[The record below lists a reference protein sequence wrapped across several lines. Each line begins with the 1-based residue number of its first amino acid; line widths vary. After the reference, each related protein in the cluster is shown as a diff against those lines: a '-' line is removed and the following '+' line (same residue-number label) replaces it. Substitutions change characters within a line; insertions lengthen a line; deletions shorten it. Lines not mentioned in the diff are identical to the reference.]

1 MHMESKANFAII
13 GAFVLV
19 SLFGFVAFMAYISGQ
34 QFDDE
39 YDHYIVEY
47 ITPPRGISVGSEVR
61 FNGLKM
67 GEVTKTILDKDDPGK
82 VLVYIQV
89 QADTPVHV
97 DSYAQNEPLGLTGL
111 SYMQLFAG
119 ASGQRFDFESLGETI
134 PHIEGRGSTLDNLLG
149 GSESVIDNVN
159 LLLSRAVAILDPKAT
174 EDLHGVIANFNVIT
188 GKIAEVDMSGE
199 RIEEFMQVIE
209 QAALDF
215 STASLSVDATAKD
228 VSTLLEG
235 DGVTNVLEQAEKSL
249 KAAETA
255 LDEYTLLATDGR
267 ALSEEARQI
276 IEQFSTTGLQDLS
289 LAMADLKTLIDSLNR
304 VSENLER
311 SPIEFLAG
319 QEKEIMELPQ

>member
-1 MHMESKANFAII
+1 MESKANFAVI

-19 SLFGFVAFMAYISGQ
+19 TLFGFVAFLAYISGR
-34 QFDDE
+34 QFDDD
-39 YDHYIVEY
+39 YDRYIVEY

-67 GEVTKTILDKDDPGK
+67 GEVTKTMLDKDDPGK

-89 QADTPVHV
+89 QADTPVHM

-111 SYMQLFAG
+111 SYIQLYAG
-119 ASGQRFDFESLGETI
+119 PSGQRFHFDTLADGI
-134 PHIEGRGSTLDNLLG
+134 PRIEGRGSTFDNLLG

-159 LLLSRAVAILDPKAT
+159 LLLSRAVGILDPKAAD
-174 EDLHGVIANFNVIT
+174 DLHGVISNFNTIT
-188 GKIAEVDMSGE
+188 SKIAAVDMTNE
-199 RIEEFMQVIE
+199 RVEEFMLAIE

-215 STASLSVDATAKD
+215 STASLAVDEAAKD
-228 VSTLLEG
+228 VSKLLEG
-235 DGVTNVLEQAEKSL
+235 DGVNKMLEQAEHSL
-249 KAAETA
+249 KAAELA
-255 LDEYTLLATDGR
+255 LNEYTLLATDGR
-267 ALSEEARQI
+267 ALSEETRQI
-276 IEQFSTTGLQDLS
+276 IEQFSNTGLQDLS

-311 SPIEFLAG
+311 SPLEFIVG

>member
-1 MHMESKANFAII
+1 MESKANFAVI

-19 SLFGFVAFMAYISGQ
+19 TLFGFVAFIAYISGR
-34 QFDDE
+34 QFDAD
-39 YDHYIVEY
+39 YDRYIVEY

-67 GEVTKTILDKDDPGK
+67 GEVTKTILDKDDAGK
-82 VLVYIQV
+82 VLVFIQI

-111 SYMQLFAG
+111 SYIQLFAG
-119 ASGQRFDFESLGETI
+119 PSGQRFHFDTLADEI

-159 LLLSRAVAILDPKAT
+159 LLLSRAVSILDPKAAD
-174 EDLHGVIANFNVIT
+174 DLHGVIANLNTIT
-188 GKIAEVDMSGE
+188 GKIAEIDMSSE
-199 RIEEFMQVIE
+199 RVEEFMQVVE

-215 STASLSVDATAKD
+215 STASLAIDETAKD
-228 VSTLLEG
+228 VSKLLEG
-235 DGVTNVLEQAEKSL
+235 DGVNNVLAQAEKSL

-255 LDEYTLLATDGR
+255 LNEYTLLASDGR
-267 ALSEEARQI
+267 ELSEEARQI
-276 IEQFSTTGLQDLS
+276 IEQFSSTGLQDLS

-304 VSENLER
+304 VSANLER
-311 SPIEFLAG
+311 SPLEFIVG

>member
-1 MHMESKANFAII
+1 MESKANFAVI

-19 SLFGFVAFMAYISGQ
+19 TLFGFVAFLAYISGR
-34 QFDDE
+34 QFDDV

-82 VLVYIQV
+82 VLVYIQI
-89 QADTPVHV
+89 QAETPVHI

-111 SYMQLFAG
+111 SYIQLYAG
-119 ASGQRFDFESLGETI
+119 ASGQRFDFVALGEEM
-134 PHIEGRGSTLDNLLG
+134 PHIEGRGSTFDNLLG

-159 LLLSRAVAILDPKAT
+159 LALSRAVAVLDPKAA
-174 EDLHGVIANFNVIT
+174 EDLHGVIANFNTIT
-188 GKIAEVDMSGE
+188 GKIADVDMSSE
-199 RIEEFMQVIE
+199 RVEEFFQVIE

-215 STASLSVDATAKD
+215 STASLAIDTTAKD
-228 VSTLLEG
+228 VSKFLEG
-235 DGVTNVLEQAEKSL
+235 DGVTNVLAQAEKTL

-255 LDEYTLLATDGR
+255 LNEYTLLATDGR

-276 IEQFSTTGLQDLS
+276 IEQFSATGLQDLS

-311 SPIEFLAG
+311 SPLEFLVG

>member
-1 MHMESKANFAII
+1 MESKANFAII

-19 SLFGFVAFMAYISGQ
+19 TLFGFVAFMAYISGR
-34 QFDDE
+34 QFDE
-39 YDHYIVEY
+39 VYDHYIVEY

-67 GEVTKTILDKDDPGK
+67 GEVTKTILDKDDAGK
-82 VLVYIQV
+82 VLVYIQI
-89 QADTPVHV
+89 QAETPVHI
-97 DSYAQNEPLGLTGL
+97 DSFAQNEPLGLTGL
-111 SYMQLFAG
+111 SYIQLFAG
-119 ASGQRFDFESLGETI
+119 ASGQRFNFENFPDDL

-159 LLLSRAVAILDPKAT
+159 LLLSRAVAILDPEAAD
-174 EDLHGVIANFNVIT
+174 DLHGVIANLNTIT
-188 GKIAEVDMSGE
+188 GKIADVDMSSE
-199 RIEEFMQVIE
+199 RVEKFMQVIE

-215 STASLSVDATAKD
+215 STASLAVDVAAKD

-235 DGVTNVLEQAEKSL
+235 DGIATVLKQTEMTLKGAEE
-249 KAAETA
+249 AVAE
-255 LDEYTLLATDGR
+255 YKLLAANGR
-267 ALSEEARQI
+267 ELSEETRQA
-276 IEQFSTTGLQDLS
+276 IEQFSNTGLQDLS

-311 SPIEFLAG
+311 SPLEFIVG

>member
-1 MHMESKANFAII
+1 MESKANFAVI

-19 SLFGFVAFMAYISGQ
+19 TLFGFVAFLAYISGQ
-34 QFDDE
+34 QFDEE

-82 VLVYIQV
+82 VLVYIQI
-89 QADTPVHV
+89 QADTPVHI

-111 SYMQLFAG
+111 SYIQLYAG
-119 ASGQRFDFESLGETI
+119 ESGKRYDFEALGAKI
-134 PHIEGRGSTLDNLLG
+134 PHIEGRGSTFDNLLG

-159 LLLSRAVAILDPKAT
+159 LALSRAIAVLDPKAAK
-174 EDLHGVIANFNVIT
+174 DLHGVIANLNIIT
-188 GKIAEVDMSGE
+188 GKISKVDMSSE
-199 RIEEFMQVIE
+199 RIDEFMKTIE

-215 STASLSVDATAKD
+215 STASLAIDTTAKD
-228 VSTLLEG
+228 VSKLLEG
-235 DGVTNVLEQAEKSL
+235 DGVLNVLQQTEKSL
-249 KAAETA
+249 KAAEDA
-255 LDEYTLLATDGR
+255 LNEYKLLATDGR
-267 ALSEEARQI
+267 ALSEEARLI
-276 IEQFSTTGLQDLS
+276 IEQFSSTGLQDLS

-311 SPIEFLAG
+311 SPIEFLVG

>member
-1 MHMESKANFAII
+1 MESKANFAVI

-19 SLFGFVAFMAYISGQ
+19 TLFGFVAFLAYISGR
-34 QFDDE
+34 QFDDV

-82 VLVYIQV
+82 VLIYIQI
-89 QADTPVHV
+89 QAETPVHI

-111 SYMQLFAG
+111 SYIQLYAG
-119 ASGQRFDFESLGETI
+119 ASGQRFDFAALGEEI
-134 PHIEGRGSTLDNLLG
+134 PHIEGRGSTFDNLLG

-159 LLLSRAVAILDPKAT
+159 LALSRAVAVLDPKAA
-174 EDLHGVIANFNVIT
+174 EDLHGVIANLNTIT
-188 GKIAEVDMSGE
+188 GKIADVEVSGE
-199 RIEEFMQVIE
+199 RVEKFIQVIE

-215 STASLSVDATAKD
+215 STASLAIETTAKD
-228 VSTLLEG
+228 VSRLLEG
-235 DGVTNVLEQAEKSL
+235 DGVTNVLVQAEKSL

-255 LDEYTLLATDGR
+255 LNEYTLLATDGR

-304 VSENLER
+304 VSDNLER
-311 SPIEFLAG
+311 SPLEFLVG

>member
-1 MHMESKANFAII
+1 MESKANFAII

-19 SLFGFVAFMAYISGQ
+19 TLFGFVAFMAYISGR
-34 QFDDE
+34 QFDE
-39 YDHYIVEY
+39 VYDHYIVEY

-67 GEVTKTILDKDDPGK
+67 GEVTKTILDKDDAGK
-82 VLVYIQV
+82 VLVYIQI
-89 QADTPVHV
+89 QAETPVHI
-97 DSYAQNEPLGLTGL
+97 DSFAQNEPLGLTGL
-111 SYMQLFAG
+111 SYIQLFAG
-119 ASGQRFDFESLGETI
+119 ASGQRFNFENFPDEL

-159 LLLSRAVAILDPKAT
+159 LLLSRAVAILDPAAAD
-174 EDLHGVIANFNVIT
+174 DLHGVIANLNTIT
-188 GKIAEVDMSGE
+188 GKIADVDMSSE
-199 RIEEFMQVIE
+199 RVEKFMQVIE

-215 STASLSVDATAKD
+215 STASLAVDVAAKD

-235 DGVTNVLEQAEKSL
+235 DGIATVLKQTEMTLKGAEE
-249 KAAETA
+249 AVAE
-255 LDEYTLLATDGR
+255 YKLLAENGR
-267 ALSEEARQI
+267 ELSEETRQA
-276 IEQFSTTGLQDLS
+276 IEQFSNTGLQDLS

-311 SPIEFLAG
+311 SPLEFIVG

>member
-1 MHMESKANFAII
+1 MESKANFAII

-19 SLFGFVAFMAYISGQ
+19 TLFGFVAFMAYISGR
-34 QFDDE
+34 QFDE
-39 YDHYIVEY
+39 VYDHYIVEY

-67 GEVTKTILDKDDPGK
+67 GEVTKTILDKDDAGK
-82 VLVYIQV
+82 VLVYIQI
-89 QADTPVHV
+89 QAETPVHI
-97 DSYAQNEPLGLTGL
+97 DSFAQNEPLGLTGL
-111 SYMQLFAG
+111 SYIQLFAG
-119 ASGQRFDFESLGETI
+119 ASGQRFNFENFPDEL

-159 LLLSRAVAILDPKAT
+159 LLLSRAVAILDPEAAD
-174 EDLHGVIANFNVIT
+174 DLHGVIANLNTIT
-188 GKIAEVDMSGE
+188 GKIADVDMSSE
-199 RIEEFMQVIE
+199 RVEKFMQVIE

-215 STASLSVDATAKD
+215 STASLAVDVAAKD

-235 DGVTNVLEQAEKSL
+235 DGIATVLKQTEMTLKGAEE
-249 KAAETA
+249 AVAE
-255 LDEYTLLATDGR
+255 YKLLAENGR
-267 ALSEEARQI
+267 ELSEETRQA
-276 IEQFSTTGLQDLS
+276 IEQFSNTGLQDLS

-311 SPIEFLAG
+311 SPLEFIVG